1 MGSKQEF
8 VVVVVVVPFSEI
20 KKFVV
25 IDIVGG
31 TVLYYMLLLPLHS
44 VLAAMTGSMVGPLLI
59 RRTLK
64 KRPR

>member
-8 VVVVVVVPFSEI
+8 VVVVVPLYEI
-20 KKFVV
+20 KKFFI

-31 TVLYYMLLLPLHS
+31 TVLYYMLKLPLHS
-44 VLAAMTGSMVGPLLI
+44 VYTATIGSMIGPLLI

-64 KRPR
+64 SSRKR